1 MQPLDVLGI
10 VLALIQ
16 IILGQIE
23 QKLSK
28 KAKNTKFGNN
38 SELYIWNEL
47 IFGDK

>member
-10 VLALIQ
+10 VLAPIQ

-28 KAKNTKFGNN
+28 KSQKHQIGNN